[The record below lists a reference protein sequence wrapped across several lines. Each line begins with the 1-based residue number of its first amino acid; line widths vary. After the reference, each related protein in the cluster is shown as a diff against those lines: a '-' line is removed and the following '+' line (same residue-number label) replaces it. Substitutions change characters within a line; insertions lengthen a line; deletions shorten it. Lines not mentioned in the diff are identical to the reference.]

1 MTTLNLKISEDQD
14 HAPWSVDTDTLR
26 VTIEGDEVATLVGF
40 SKTDE
45 TATVDLSCST
55 WIANPAKA
63 DGMHPVLR
71 SSAGDGVLSIPVL
84 TTTAEDKA

>member
-14 HAPWSVDTDTLR
+14 RAPWSVDTDTLR
-26 VTIEGDEVATLVGF
+26 VTIEGDEVATLIGF

-45 TATVDLSCST
+45 TAAVDLSCAA

-63 DGMHPVLR
+63 DGMHPVFR
-71 SSAGDGVLSIPVL
+71 SSAGEGVLSIPVL
-84 TTTAEDKA
+84 ATIHEDA